1 MTNRFPTMRLRRLRS
16 SQVMRDLLQEH
27 TVSVN
32 DLIYPIFVEEEL
44 PHSRAQAGY
53 RDQGDRHGRHQSGDD
68 IRRQPSQGR
77 HRQ

>member
-32 DLIYPIFVEEEL
+32 DLSSLDAAVNEL
-44 PHSRAQAGY
+44 G
-53 RDQGDRHGRHQSGDD
+53 
-68 IRRQPSQGR
+68 
-77 HRQ
+77 